1 MRKQRTYLSMIACIA
16 ICAFFFHAR
25 VWASTP
31 ADDYNDYIYN
41 IAWSL
46 NNKDIDRDKWLFDV
60 VNNFCTAVSWNSS
73 FSNDEYVYNAQYSV
87 FVHILCKKTD
97 NNFTTLQKYISED
110 ENKIDYCSSLDT
122 DCDLASKLPELFNM
136 IITDYVNMKQA
147 NIYGLVWNPSSED
160 DMEKQANIFSL
171 ANFNIKL
178 CDNEIRSYDATCRT
192 MKSYL
197 KNARNLL
204 SDVRIFDT
212 KELLDAVKPIV
223 EIHAKEVREIPYSI
237 TVKPWKN
244 LSTCSSKTSTD
255 YNILLCWLYGD
266 TTSSMDSFINL
277 VYNELFFY
285 RLFMWDY
292 LLSIQKYPKDISKNT
307 YATVSKK
314 FSSEYNRSKEA
325 LSLSLRMMRDMY
337 MAYPLH
343 IGFLMYQEDLNGFGK
358 LLAKITTPIY
368 TLYDKLRN
376 VQKPE

>member
-25 VWASTP
+25 VWATSTTP
-31 ADDYNDYIYN
+31 DADYIDN

-46 NNKDIDRDKWLFDV
+46 NNKDIDRNKWLEAV
-60 VNNFCTAVSWNSS
+60 VDNFCDAVYSNPS
-73 FSNDEYVYNAQYSV
+73 FSNDEYVYNAEHSV
-87 FVHILCKKTD
+87 FVYILCKKVNKSPTKF
-97 NNFTTLQKYISED
+97 NIQQYISGD
-110 ENKIDYCSSLDT
+110 EKKIDYCSSLDT

-147 NIYGLVWNPSSED
+147 NIYGLIGNFSTEK
-160 DMEKQANIFSL
+160 DMTDQINVFSQ
-171 ANFNIKL
+171 ANFNIEL
-178 CDNEIRSYDATCRT
+178 CNNEIRSYDATCRT

-204 SDVRIFDT
+204 SDVRIFNTSWILASVLPMAIENGKINRSET
-212 KELLDAVKPIV
+212 KQN
-223 EIHAKEVREIPYSI
+223 R
-237 TVKPWKN
+237 TKN
-244 LSTCSSKTSTD
+244 MENMCMKQSAD
-255 YNILLCWLYGD
+255 YNIFLCWLYGD